1 MKMHFLSGGR
11 LRMRRSIYDPQA
23 AREDTFELPVI
34 ATLLRHDQGNVL
46 FDTGCNPE
54 AATNPETRWGGVAKV
69 MTPIF
74 QPEYTV
80 IHQLPKVNLSASDI
94 DLVICSHLHPD
105 HCGCNEHFKRATI
118 YCHAAELAAA
128 KAEDGVKQGY
138 LPQEWD
144 QPQGFTTF
152 ESQTDLFGD
161 GRIVLIPMPGH
172 TPGSTAAL
180 VGLDKDGT
188 FLLAADAAPLEINLA
203 TGIAPKNSWN
213 ADLAATTLAEISKLR
228 AQGMQVVYG
237 HDDAQW
243 KALRTGTAFYE

>member
-1 MKMHFLSGGR
+1 
-11 LRMRRSIYDPQA
+11 
-23 AREDTFELPVI
+23 
-34 ATLLRHDQGNVL
+34 
-46 FDTGCNPE
+46 
-54 AATNPETRWGGVAKV
+54 

-74 QPEYTV
+74 QPENTV
-80 IHQLPKVNLSASDI
+80 IHQLPKVSLSPSDI

-188 FLLAADAAPLEINLA
+188 FLLAADAAPLEINLT

-213 ADLAATTLAEISKLR
+213 ADLAAATLAEISKLR
-228 AQGMQVVYG
+228 AQGMQVIHG

-243 KALRTGTAFYE
+243 KALRTGAAFYE